1 MSRVSPG
8 NPAVRFAGRFV
19 ESGWFG
25 RQAAHRYLQWSS
37 PGSPV
42 RGMSRQ
48 QRSAA
53 AVAQS
58 RRIAVQNPVRLSL
71 EPPRQRTA
79 RLRTRTRATR

>member
-1 MSRVSPG
+1 VSRVSPD

-19 ESGWFG
+19 ESGWLG
-25 RQAAHRYLQWSS
+25 RQAAHRYLQWAA

-53 AVAQS
+53 AVSQA
-58 RRIAVQNPVRLSL
+58 RRIAAQNPVRLTL
-71 EPPRQRTA
+71 EPPRQRSA
-79 RLRTRTRATR
+79 RPRTRTRATR